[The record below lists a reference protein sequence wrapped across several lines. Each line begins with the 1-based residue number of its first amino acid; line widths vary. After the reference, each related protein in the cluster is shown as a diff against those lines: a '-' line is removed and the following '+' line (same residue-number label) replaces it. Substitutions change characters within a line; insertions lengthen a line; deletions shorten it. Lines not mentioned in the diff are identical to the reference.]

1 LSGGTEDAK
10 YQEWEDLFETKA
22 ATFTLKAIADS
33 LSGSGSAS
41 TNLNEGFWSSGI
53 TNGGGYQIHQKMFAD
68 TAPYT
73 TNYCQWEV
81 KVAGTAGSLGGKG
94 EVLTIKATARDDAA
108 DSVDLGQDPQD
119 AFDSSVTGLDEM
131 DGNLSSSWSFKKPNT
146 DEWNN
151 DSIGTITAA
160 EVSQSQT

>member
-1 LSGGTEDAK
+1 
-10 YQEWEDLFETKA
+10 
-22 ATFTLKAIADS
+22 
-33 LSGSGSAS
+33 
-41 TNLNEGFWSSGI
+41 
-53 TNGGGYQIHQKMFAD
+53 MFAD